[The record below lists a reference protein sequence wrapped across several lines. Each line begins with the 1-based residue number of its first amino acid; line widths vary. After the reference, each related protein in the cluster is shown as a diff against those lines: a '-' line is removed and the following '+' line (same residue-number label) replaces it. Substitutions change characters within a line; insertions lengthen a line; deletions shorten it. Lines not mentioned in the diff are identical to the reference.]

1 MIVVFRFVI
10 KFSRIFLESN
20 QHISLVVLINLLVF
34 DQLCILFIL
43 ILWLESIVL
52 ILCACDSRLMVYCKQ
67 SVIKQCILVLG
78 KMTGIINLQFN
89 TVFYFMILI
98 IMPGDWSRLIAFQV
112 E

>member
-10 KFSRIFLESN
+10 KISRIFLESN

-52 ILCACDSRLMVYCKQ
+52 ILCSCDSRLMIYCKQ

-78 KMTGIINLQFN
+78 KMTGINLQFI

-98 IMPGDWSRLIAFQV
+98 IMRGDWS
-112 E
+112 